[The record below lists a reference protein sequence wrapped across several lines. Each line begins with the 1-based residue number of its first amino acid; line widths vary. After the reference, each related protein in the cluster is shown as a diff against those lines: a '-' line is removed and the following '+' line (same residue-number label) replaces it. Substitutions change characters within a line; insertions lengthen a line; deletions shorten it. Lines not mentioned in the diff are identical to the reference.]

1 MSENELDTI
10 GTAFFHKPFSRS
22 ILPWALAPIFLMTG
36 CHAMNNSP
44 LTATNRIEPP
54 ALTKEVPLRFGGH
67 DFGAYCFN
75 TIGCNVIYNGRYQVK
90 DAPDEVSPPPPS
102 PDYVQ
107 KWTGGELGIRNF
119 PPPAEVRWKSLD
131 GVAHEA
137 KVDIGAIFKDEL
149 IWHKVP
155 KADMADFYS
164 GPFAGD
170 PDILLEVNDR
180 TINVY
185 IAMMIPTL
193 TEQRP
198 GHKNSD
204 YRNDHFL
211 AWTHTY

>member
-1 MSENELDTI
+1 
-10 GTAFFHKPFSRS
+10 
-22 ILPWALAPIFLMTG
+22 
-36 CHAMNNSP
+36 MNNSP